1 MEQLCV
7 KQTAERLLK
16 GRCWSAGE
24 CNTHTFLTRFSF
36 FFFPSRSGARINRPS
51 THNAVSLASGLP
63 TRSFSLFHPFPLLS
77 FLLNLG
83 PSVRIH
89 SSFHSRSDW
98 NPFWYLF
105 FFLFYTA
112 SGTTFYQLSQQASQS
127 FVPSKY
133 RFPPALNVWSYPWI
147 LILYPNS
154 CHQLF

>member
-1 MEQLCV
+1 MLDTKLLQWSSCV
-7 KQTAERLLK
+7 LSRLLK
-16 GRCWSAGE
+16 GSSRVGAEVRESV
-24 CNTHTFLTRFSF
+24 THTLSSQDFLF
-36 FFFPSRSGARINRPS
+36 FFSPSRSGDRINRPS
-51 THNAVSLASGLP
+51 IHNAASLASGLP

-133 RFPPALNVWSYPWI
+133 RFPQPSMCDPTHE
-147 LILYPNS
+147 S
-154 CHQLF
+154 